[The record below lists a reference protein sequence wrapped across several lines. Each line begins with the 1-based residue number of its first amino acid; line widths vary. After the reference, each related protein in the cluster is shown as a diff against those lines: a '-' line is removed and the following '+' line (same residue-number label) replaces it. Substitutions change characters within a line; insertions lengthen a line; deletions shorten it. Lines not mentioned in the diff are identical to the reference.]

1 MTQSTIE
8 KDAVTARISRIVE
21 NLMEKESWF
30 REKLNLEEMVN
41 YVFGLAKAKFSPE
54 QLQAIDDEDLSERI
68 DKVMAIHAVGGMLDD
83 LTPEEMEIFD
93 AAVEGRW

>member
-8 KDAVTARISRIVE
+8 KDAVTARISRRVE
-21 NLMEKESWF
+21 ELMEKESWF

-41 YVFGLAKAKFSPE
+41 YVSGLIEEYLSTE
-54 QLQAIDDEDLSERI
+54 ELQEIDDEDLSDRI
-68 DKVMAIHAVGGMLDD
+68 DKVLAFEAISGTLND
-83 LTPEEMEIFD
+83 LTPEQMEIFD

>member
-1 MTQSTIE
+1 MTKSTIE
-8 KDAVTARISRIVE
+8 KDAIAARISRIVE
-21 NLMEKESWF
+21 NLMESDRWF
-30 REKLNLEEMVN
+30 REKLDLEEIVN
-41 YVFGLAKAKFSPE
+41 YISDLAKAKFSPE

-68 DKVMAIHAVGGMLDD
+68 DKIMVTHAVGGMLDD

>member
-8 KDAVTARISRIVE
+8 KDAVSARISRIVE

-30 REKLNLEEMVN
+30 REKLDQEEMVN
-41 YVFGLAKAKFSPE
+41 YVSGLIEKYLSPE
-54 QLQAIDDEDLSERI
+54 EFQYIDDEDLSERV
-68 DKVMAIHAVGGMLDD
+68 DKVLAYRAASGMLDD
-83 LTPEEMEIFD
+83 FTPEQMEIFD